1 MRKTPKDQR
10 KRLTIKDIAESGIC
24 PCPICSSQDIK
35 VNDNFEAIG
44 KKNFVKLA
52 LSALEAG
59 NPSKN
64 KH

>member
-1 MRKTPKDQR
+1 MKKR
-10 KRLTIKDIAESGIC
+10 KRFTIKDIAESGVC
-24 PCPICSSQDIK
+24 PCPVCSSQDIK
-35 VNDNFEAIG
+35 VTDNFKVIG

-59 NPSKN
+59 KPSKI